1 MKKLIVKLTTASLLF
16 GMTAGAFSCGE
27 AAEPTDVTDAQ
38 SSDSTTEASQ
48 LEVKD
53 FGGYNV
59 RILTRADTGTGTW
72 FTLDVTAEEENGD
85 AINDAVF
92 RRNQKIEEDYN
103 ITIERISEEGADHVN
118 LITQSVLAGDDT
130 YDLVLSYL

>member
-38 SSDSTTEASQ
+38 SSDSTTEASK

-118 LITQSVLAGDDT
+118 LITQSVLA
-130 YDLVLSYL
+130 